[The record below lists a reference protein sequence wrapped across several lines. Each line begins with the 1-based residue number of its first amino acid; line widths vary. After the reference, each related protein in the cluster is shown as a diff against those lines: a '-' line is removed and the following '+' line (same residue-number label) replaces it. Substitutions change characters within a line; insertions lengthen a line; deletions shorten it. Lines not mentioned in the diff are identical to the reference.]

1 MPFTVTHGIPKLAHM
16 DSAHLLLFLQAALI
30 GLSIA
35 APVGPIG
42 LLCIQRTLQQGPR
55 IGLATGLGAAVADAM
70 YGALGAWGV
79 STVIGWITG
88 ARIWLGLGGGLFL
101 LWLAWGSWRA
111 AAPERAA
118 AARAAQSVA
127 TAFAG
132 TVALTLSNPMTILS
146 FAAIFS
152 ALSGVVAQVS
162 PLWMVA
168 GVLTGSAAWWLFL
181 VGLVSQVRHKVS
193 ATQMQWIQR
202 GSALV
207 LAGFGMVAL
216 TEAVGL

>member
-1 MPFTVTHGIPKLAHM
+1 M

-79 STVIGWITG
+79 SSVIGWITG
-88 ARIWLGLGGGLFL
+88 ARLWLGLGGGLFL

-118 AARAAQSVA
+118 AAKSAQNVA
-127 TAFAG
+127 TAFVG

-152 ALSGVVAQVS
+152 ALSGVVAHAS

-168 GVLTGSAAWWLFL
+168 GVLAGSAAWWLFL

-193 ATQMQWIQR
+193 ARQMQWIQR

-207 LAGFGMVAL
+207 LAGFGVASL
-216 TEAVGL
+216 WSLVGFGLA